1 MKELTLLEKKVIILL
16 TYEISNTFHP
26 IFKNNLTDIINN
38 IKLKKYTKRQIEM
51 VWHDTLDKFLDGHE
65 LADTRIEDSE
75 DLREIDRLLIENF
88 GEGEGLAPEKWKMN
102 RKIRTILKRGI
113 RDAEEARMVDD
124 YICQTTDED
133 EIKRAETV
141 LQEFEEKIKA
151 LLQKDHIS
159 SKSEYS
165 FLSKYRIELNDD
177 TPAAQ
182 KIDSMIED
190 FRKKKNC

>member
-16 TYEISNTFHP
+16 TYKISNISDT
-26 IFKNNLTDIINN
+26 ISKNILTDIINN

-51 VWHDTLDKFLDGHE
+51 VWHDFLDGYE

-133 EIKRAETV
+133 EMKRAETV

>member
-16 TYEISNTFHP
+16 TYKISNISDT
-26 IFKNNLTDIINN
+26 ISKNILTDIINN

-51 VWHDTLDKFLDGHE
+51 VWHDTLDKYE

-75 DLREIDRLLIENF
+75 DLREMDRLLIENF

>member
-16 TYEISNTFHP
+16 TYEISNTSDT
-26 IFKNNLTDIINN
+26 ISKNNLTDIINN

-51 VWHDTLDKFLDGHE
+51 AWHDTLDKYE

-75 DLREIDRLLIENF
+75 DLREMDRLLIENF

-133 EIKRAETV
+133 EIKRAETI

-190 FRKKKNC
+190 FREKKNC

>member
-16 TYEISNTFHP
+16 TYKISNISDT
-26 IFKNNLTDIINN
+26 ISKNILTDIINN

-51 VWHDTLDKFLDGHE
+51 VWHDTLDKYE
-65 LADTRIEDSE
+65 LADTRIEDSKY
-75 DLREIDRLLIENF
+75 LREIDRLLIENF

-124 YICQTTDED
+124 YICQTTDEV

-182 KIDSMIED
+182 KIDSMIEE

>member
-51 VWHDTLDKFLDGHE
+51 VWHDTLDKYE

-75 DLREIDRLLIENF
+75 DLREMDRLLIENF

-133 EIKRAETV
+133 EIKRAGII

>member
-16 TYEISNTFHP
+16 TYEISNISDT
-26 IFKNNLTDIINN
+26 ISKNILTDIINN

-51 VWHDTLDKFLDGHE
+51 AWHDTLDKYE

-133 EIKRAETV
+133 EIKRAETI

-182 KIDSMIED
+182 KIDSMIEY

>member
-16 TYEISNTFHP
+16 TYEISNTSDT
-26 IFKNNLTDIINN
+26 ISKNNLTDIINN

-51 VWHDTLDKFLDGHE
+51 TWRETLEDYE

-182 KIDSMIED
+182 KINSMIED
-190 FRKKKNC
+190 FREKKNC

>member
-16 TYEISNTFHP
+16 TYEISNISDT
-26 IFKNNLTDIINN
+26 ISKNNLTDIINN

-51 VWHDTLDKFLDGHE
+51 VWHDTLDKYE

-75 DLREIDRLLIENF
+75 DLREMDRLLIENF

-190 FRKKKNC
+190 FREKKNC

>member
-16 TYEISNTFHP
+16 TYEISNISDT
-26 IFKNNLTDIINN
+26 ISKNILTDIINN

-51 VWHDTLDKFLDGHE
+51 VWHDFLDGHE

-133 EIKRAETV
+133 EIKRAETI

-159 SKSEYS
+159 SKNEYS

-190 FRKKKNC
+190 FRTKKNC

>member
-16 TYEISNTFHP
+16 TYKISNISDT
-26 IFKNNLTDIINN
+26 ISKNILTDIINN

-51 VWHDTLDKFLDGHE
+51 VWHDFLDGYE

-124 YICQTTDED
+124 YICQTTDEV

-182 KIDSMIED
+182 KIDSMIEE
-190 FRKKKNC
+190 FRKKTQK

>member
-16 TYEISNTFHP
+16 TYEISNTSDT
-26 IFKNNLTDIINN
+26 ISKNNLTDIINN

-51 VWHDTLDKFLDGHE
+51 TWRETLEDYE

-75 DLREIDRLLIENF
+75 DLREMDRLLIENF

-190 FRKKKNC
+190 FREKKNC

>member
-16 TYEISNTFHP
+16 TYEISNISDT
-26 IFKNNLTDIINN
+26 ISKNILTDIINN

-51 VWHDTLDKFLDGHE
+51 VWHDTLDKYE

>member
-16 TYEISNTFHP
+16 TYEISNISDT
-26 IFKNNLTDIINN
+26 ISKNILTDIINN

-51 VWHDTLDKFLDGHE
+51 AWHDTLDKYE
-65 LADTRIEDSE
+65 LADTRIEDSKY
-75 DLREIDRLLIENF
+75 LREIDRLLIENF

-177 TPAAQ
+177 TPTAQ
-182 KIDSMIED
+182 KW
-190 FRKKKNC
+190 N

>member
-16 TYEISNTFHP
+16 TYEISNISDT
-26 IFKNNLTDIINN
+26 ISKNILTDIINN

-51 VWHDTLDKFLDGHE
+51 VWHDTLDKYE

-133 EIKRAETV
+133 EMKRAETV

>member
-51 VWHDTLDKFLDGHE
+51 VWHDTLDKYE

-113 RDAEEARMVDD
+113 RDAEEDPYGR
-124 YICQTTDED
+124 
-133 EIKRAETV
+133 
-141 LQEFEEKIKA
+141 
-151 LLQKDHIS
+151 
-159 SKSEYS
+159 
-165 FLSKYRIELNDD
+165 
-177 TPAAQ
+177 
-182 KIDSMIED
+182 
-190 FRKKKNC
+190 

>member
-1 MKELTLLEKKVIILL
+1 MKELTLLEKKLIVLLKYKIKSAFFLESKIELEAIIEKIR
-16 TYEISNTFHP
+16 TR
-26 IFKNNLTDIINN
+26 NLTN
-38 IKLKKYTKRQIEM
+38 RQIEM
-51 VWHDTLDKFLDGHE
+51 AWHDFLDGYE
-65 LADTRIEDSE
+65 LANTKIEDSE

-133 EIKRAETV
+133 EIKRAETI

>member
-16 TYEISNTFHP
+16 TYEINNISDT
-26 IFKNNLTDIINN
+26 ISKNILTDIINN

-51 VWHDTLDKFLDGHE
+51 VWHDTLDKYE
-65 LADTRIEDSE
+65 LADTRIEDSKY
-75 DLREIDRLLIENF
+75 LREIDRLLIENF

-113 RDAEEARMVDD
+113 RDVEEARMVDD

-133 EIKRAETV
+133 EIKKAETV

-165 FLSKYRIELNDD
+165 FLSKYKIELNND

-182 KIDSMIED
+182 KIDSMIEE
-190 FRKKKNC
+190 FRKKTQK

>member
-38 IKLKKYTKRQIEM
+38 IKLKKYTKRQIEL
-51 VWHDTLDKFLDGHE
+51 VWRETLEDYE

-133 EIKRAETV
+133 EIKRAETI

-182 KIDSMIED
+182 KIDSMIEE

>member
-1 MKELTLLEKKVIILL
+1 MKELTLLEKKLIVLLKYKIKSAFFLESKIELEAIIEKIR
-16 TYEISNTFHP
+16 TR
-26 IFKNNLTDIINN
+26 NLTN
-38 IKLKKYTKRQIEM
+38 RQIEM
-51 VWHDTLDKFLDGHE
+51 AWHDFLDGYE
-65 LADTRIEDSE
+65 LADTKIEDSE

-133 EIKRAETV
+133 EIKRAETI

-165 FLSKYRIELNDD
+165 FLSKYRRELNDD
-177 TPAAQ
+177 TPTAQ

-190 FRKKKNC
+190 FRTKKNC

>member
-1 MKELTLLEKKVIILL
+1 MKELNLLEKKVIILL
-16 TYEISNTFHP
+16 TYKISNISDT
-26 IFKNNLTDIINN
+26 ISKNILTDIINN
-38 IKLKKYTKRQIEM
+38 IKIKKYTKRQIEL
-51 VWHDTLDKFLDGHE
+51 VWRETLEDYE

>member
-16 TYEISNTFHP
+16 TYKISNISDT
-26 IFKNNLTDIINN
+26 ISKNILTDIINN

-51 VWHDTLDKFLDGHE
+51 TWRETLEDYE

-75 DLREIDRLLIENF
+75 DLREMDRLLIENF

>member
-16 TYEISNTFHP
+16 TYEISNISDT
-26 IFKNNLTDIINN
+26 ISKNILTDIINN

-51 VWHDTLDKFLDGHE
+51 TWRETLEDYE

-133 EIKRAETV
+133 EMKRAETV
-141 LQEFEEKIKA
+141 LQKFEEKIKA

>member
-16 TYEISNTFHP
+16 TYEISNTSDT
-26 IFKNNLTDIINN
+26 ISKNNLTDIINN

-51 VWHDTLDKFLDGHE
+51 AWHDTLDKYE

-190 FRKKKNC
+190 FREKKNC

>member
-51 VWHDTLDKFLDGHE
+51 TWRETLEDYE

-75 DLREIDRLLIENF
+75 DLREMDRLLIENF

-141 LQEFEEKIKA
+141 LQKFEEKIKA

-190 FRKKKNC
+190 FREKKNC

>member
-16 TYEISNTFHP
+16 TYEINNISDT
-26 IFKNNLTDIINN
+26 ISKNILTDIINN

-51 VWHDTLDKFLDGHE
+51 VWHDFLDGHE

-133 EIKRAETV
+133 EIKRAETI

-177 TPAAQ
+177 TSAAQ
-182 KIDSMIED
+182 KIDSMIEE
-190 FRKKKNC
+190 FRKKTQK

>member
-16 TYEISNTFHP
+16 TYKISNISDT
-26 IFKNNLTDIINN
+26 ISKNILTDIINN

-51 VWHDTLDKFLDGHE
+51 TWRETLEDYE

-190 FRKKKNC
+190 FREKKNC

>member
-16 TYEISNTFHP
+16 TYEISNISDT
-26 IFKNNLTDIINN
+26 ISKNILTDIINN
-38 IKLKKYTKRQIEM
+38 IKLKKYKKRKIEM
-51 VWHDTLDKFLDGHE
+51 AWHDTLDKYE

-75 DLREIDRLLIENF
+75 DLREMDRLLIENF

-141 LQEFEEKIKA
+141 LQKFEEKIKA

>member
-16 TYEISNTFHP
+16 TYEINNISDT
-26 IFKNNLTDIINN
+26 ISKNILTDIINN

-51 VWHDTLDKFLDGHE
+51 VWHDFLDGHE

-113 RDAEEARMVDD
+113 RDVEEARMVDD
-124 YICQTTDED
+124 YICQTTDEV

-182 KIDSMIED
+182 KIDSMIEE
-190 FRKKKNC
+190 FRKKTQK

>member
-16 TYEISNTFHP
+16 TYEISNTSDT
-26 IFKNNLTDIINN
+26 ISKNNLTDIINN

-51 VWHDTLDKFLDGHE
+51 TWRETLEDYE

-190 FRKKKNC
+190 FREKKNC

>member
-16 TYEISNTFHP
+16 TYEINNISDT
-26 IFKNNLTDIINN
+26 ISKNILTDIINN

-51 VWHDTLDKFLDGHE
+51 VWHDTLDKYE

-75 DLREIDRLLIENF
+75 DLREMDRLLIENF

-113 RDAEEARMVDD
+113 RDVEEARMVDD

-133 EIKRAETV
+133 EIKKAETV

-177 TPAAQ
+177 TPTAQ
-182 KIDSMIED
+182 KIDSMIEE

>member
-16 TYEISNTFHP
+16 TYEISNISDT
-26 IFKNNLTDIINN
+26 ISKNNLTDIINN

-51 VWHDTLDKFLDGHE
+51 AWHDTLDKYE

>member
-16 TYEISNTFHP
+16 TYEISNTSDT
-26 IFKNNLTDIINN
+26 ISKNNLTDIINN

-51 VWHDTLDKFLDGHE
+51 VWHDTLDKYE

-190 FRKKKNC
+190 FREKKNC

>member
-26 IFKNNLTDIINN
+26 IFKNNLIDIINN

-51 VWHDTLDKFLDGHE
+51 VWHDFLDGHE

-133 EIKRAETV
+133 EIKRAETI

>member
-16 TYEISNTFHP
+16 TYEISNTSDT
-26 IFKNNLTDIINN
+26 ISKNNLTDIINN

-51 VWHDTLDKFLDGHE
+51 AWHDFLDGYE

-190 FRKKKNC
+190 FREKKNC

>member
-1 MKELTLLEKKVIILL
+1 MKELTLLEKKLIVLLKYKIKSAFFLESKIELEAIIEKIRTRYL
-16 TYEISNTFHP
+16 TN
-26 IFKNNLTDIINN
+26 
-38 IKLKKYTKRQIEM
+38 RQIEM
-51 VWHDTLDKFLDGHE
+51 AWHDFLDGYE
-65 LADTRIEDSE
+65 LADTKIEDSE

-133 EIKRAETV
+133 EIKRAETI
-141 LQEFEEKIKA
+141 LQEFEKKIKA

>member
-16 TYEISNTFHP
+16 TYEISNISDT
-26 IFKNNLTDIINN
+26 ISKNILTDIINN

-51 VWHDTLDKFLDGHE
+51 VWHDTLDKYE
-65 LADTRIEDSE
+65 LADTRIEDSKY
-75 DLREIDRLLIENF
+75 LREIDRLLIENF

-113 RDAEEARMVDD
+113 RDVEEARMVDD

-133 EIKRAETV
+133 EIKKAETV

>member
-51 VWHDTLDKFLDGHE
+51 VWHDTLDKYE

>member
-16 TYEISNTFHP
+16 TYEISNISDT
-26 IFKNNLTDIINN
+26 ISKNILTDIINN

-51 VWHDTLDKFLDGHE
+51 VWHDFLDGHE

-102 RKIRTILKRGI
+102 RKIRAILKRGI

-124 YICQTTDED
+124 YICQTTDEV

-182 KIDSMIED
+182 KIDSMIEE

>member
-16 TYEISNTFHP
+16 TYEISNTSDT
-26 IFKNNLTDIINN
+26 ISKNNLTDIINN

-51 VWHDTLDKFLDGHE
+51 AWHDTLDKYE

>member
-16 TYEISNTFHP
+16 TYEISNISDT
-26 IFKNNLTDIINN
+26 ISKNILTDIINN

-51 VWHDTLDKFLDGHE
+51 VWHDFLDGHE

-133 EIKRAETV
+133 EIKRAETI

-182 KIDSMIED
+182 KIDSMIEE